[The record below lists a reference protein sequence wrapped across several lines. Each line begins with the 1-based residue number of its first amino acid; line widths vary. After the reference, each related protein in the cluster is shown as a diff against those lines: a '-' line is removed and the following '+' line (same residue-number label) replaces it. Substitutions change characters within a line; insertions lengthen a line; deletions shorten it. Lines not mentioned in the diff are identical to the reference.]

1 MNYPP
6 VVAQV
11 DIHMDVNNR
20 LTEVKTEYGGHVKD
34 QIQMSKDTSQQWSL
48 IAEVLADWEVIPEV
62 KEWALVAKLDE
73 FISFVQQAS

>member
-48 IAEVLADWEVIPEV
+48 IAEVLAD
-62 KEWALVAKLDE
+62 
-73 FISFVQQAS
+73 